1 MKVLLSWLREYAPD
15 IEGDPFALGDL
26 MSDLGLTCEE
36 VRLLG
41 GGLDGIV
48 VARVLSLKPHPDA
61 DRIQLV
67 EVDPGD
73 GEALQVC
80 CGAFNMS
87 VGDLVPLATIGTVMP
102 GGMEIARRK
111 LRGEWSN
118 GMLCSSRELDLGD
131 DHEGILILPA
141 DLPVGVGFA
150 EAMGIESDVL
160 YDLDLT
166 PNRPDAYSIIGVARD
181 VAAKLGIRFELPQ
194 IEVPRMGTP
203 TVEIASAELLD
214 PDLCGRFAL
223 RVLSGVTIGPS
234 PAHVARRLTLLG
246 MRPISSIVDLAN
258 YVMLEYGQP
267 SHTFDLDH
275 VPHGALRVRWAR
287 AGEQIETLDS
297 QMRTLEPTDGV
308 IAGGDDV
315 ALSIAGVMGG
325 ASSEIAEG
333 TTNVLLELAW
343 WDPPTI
349 GRTSTRLGLRSEA
362 SSRYERGVDPAIAS
376 QAADRFCQLAIEEGA
391 TIHPGEVVV
400 DGNLPDRSPILVRTE
415 RINDLL
421 GSSLDRDQIRG
432 YLDPIGFT
440 TEVTTDG
447 ELTVA
452 LPSWRLDSTAEVD
465 IVEEVARH
473 HGFAELG
480 HTVPVPPDPGRLTSD
495 QLALRVIRDVL
506 VDNGCLEVMPNP
518 FLAPGELAACGV
530 RTDAITVANPLAADE
545 SVLRTSLLP
554 GLLTTLRYNA
564 THRQLGLPVF
574 EIGHCYALAAP
585 GEGRA
590 DTGTL
595 EWAEVAVALEG
606 QEAPAA
612 VGLCHRVIEELGLP
626 EPLVTGAEM
635 PGLHPTR
642 SARVSVGGVDVGEL
656 GEVDPA
662 VLAGHEID
670 ERVAWLRLDL
680 DTLLSI
686 ERPVHVQKPLSRYPS
701 SDIDLAF
708 LVPDEVPATLPTHTL
723 RDASELVVSARLFD
737 VFRSDQLPKGVRNLA
752 YRVRLQA
759 MDRTLTD
766 KEVAAVRS
774 ELIDAVVTTHGVE
787 LRA

>member
-1 MKVLLSWLREYAPD
+1 
-15 IEGDPFALGDL
+15 
-26 MSDLGLTCEE
+26 
-36 VRLLG
+36 
-41 GGLDGIV
+41 
-48 VARVLSLKPHPDA
+48 
-61 DRIQLV
+61 
-67 EVDPGD
+67 
-73 GEALQVC
+73 
-80 CGAFNMS
+80 
-87 VGDLVPLATIGTVMP
+87 
-102 GGMEIARRK
+102 
-111 LRGEWSN
+111 
-118 GMLCSSRELDLGD
+118 MLCSSRELELGD
-131 DHEGILILPA
+131 DHDGILVLPA
-141 DLPVGVGFA
+141 DLTVGVGFA
-150 EAMGIESDVL
+150 EALGIESDVL

-181 VAAKLGIRFELPQ
+181 VAAKLGVGFQLPTIELPRAGAPAT
-194 IEVPRMGTP
+194 ELTSV
-203 TVEIASAELLD
+203 ELLD
-214 PDLCGRFAL
+214 PDLCGRMEL
-223 RVLSGVTIGPS
+223 RVLSGITVGPS
-234 PAHVARRLTLLG
+234 PAHIARRLTLLG

-267 SHTFDLDH
+267 SHTFDLDR
-275 VPHGALRVRWAR
+275 VPNGALRVRR
-287 AGEQIETLDS
+287 AKDGEQLETLDH
-297 QMRTLEPTDGV
+297 QTRTLEPGDGM

-325 ASSEIAEG
+325 VSSEISDA

-343 WDPPTI
+343 WDPRSI

-362 SSRYERGVDPAIAS
+362 SSRYERGVDPQIAG
-376 QAADRFCQLAIEEGA
+376 QAADRFCQLAIEAGA
-391 TIHPGEVVV
+391 TLHPGEVVV

-440 TEVTTDG
+440 TEVTDDG
-447 ELTVA
+447 ELMVA

-473 HGFAELG
+473 HGFVELG
-480 HTVPVPPDPGRLTSD
+480 RTVPVPPDPGRLTSD
-495 QLALRVIRDVL
+495 QLAVRTMRDVL

-530 RTDAITVANPLAADE
+530 RTDAITVANPLASDE

-595 EWAEVAVALEG
+595 EWAELAVALEG

-626 EPLVTGAEM
+626 EPLIATAEIS
-635 PGLHPTR
+635 GLHPTR
-642 SARVSVGGVDVGEL
+642 SAQVSVAGIVIGEVGEI
-656 GEVDPA
+656 DPG
-662 VLAGHEID
+662 VLASHEID

-680 DTLLSI
+680 DAVLAI
-686 ERPVHVQKPLSRYPS
+686 ARPVHVQRPLSRYPS

-708 LVPDEVPATLPTHTL
+708 LVPDEVPATLPTQTL
-723 RDASELVVSARLFD
+723 LAASPLVVSARLFD

-766 KEVAAVRS
+766 KEVAAVRA
-774 ELIDAVVTTHGVE
+774 ELIAAVTAAHQAV
-787 LRA
+787 LRT